1 MEQVT
6 YFGLALNSF
15 MPSTLQIL
23 AFLVFSS
30 SPELLTIH
38 DYKYENIT
46 ITPVTENGPVFTM
59 STNYL
64 GGGTLEDTTGAPGGV
79 PAKGSKEQS
88 SSNSSSGGFPSSPV
102 QHARAFT
109 AASFLL
115 NH

>member
-6 YFGLALNSF
+6 YFGLAMNSL
-15 MPSTLQIL
+15 MPSTWQIL

-30 SPELLTIH
+30 SLELLAIH

-46 ITPVTENGPVFTM
+46 ITPVTENGPAFTI
-59 STNYL
+59 STNCL
-64 GGGTLEDTTGAPGGV
+64 GGGTLEDTTEAPGGV
-79 PAKGSKEQS
+79 TATGSKEQS
-88 SSNSSSGGFPSSPV
+88 GSNFSSGGFPSSPV